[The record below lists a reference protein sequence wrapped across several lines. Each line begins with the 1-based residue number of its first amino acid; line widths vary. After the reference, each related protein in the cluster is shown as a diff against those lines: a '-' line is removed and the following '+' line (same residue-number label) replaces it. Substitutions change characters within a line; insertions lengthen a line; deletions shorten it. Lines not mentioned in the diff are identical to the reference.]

1 MPKPG
6 SMEALTVTTS
16 SGEPDRLVLML
27 PGAHMRAADFA
38 AHGFGDALGARG
50 WPIDALGVD
59 ADLGV
64 YLDRTI
70 AQRLHRQI
78 VTPARARGYVRIWVL
93 GISLGGL
100 GALSYAQAY
109 PQDVQGVILLAPFL
123 GTTGL
128 IAEVTRAGS
137 LAQWSPGDIASD
149 PERAFLA
156 WLQRSTWNVAG
167 RPALQLGYGRAD
179 RFAPAS
185 VLLSAKLA
193 ASQIALDE
201 GGHDWATWKRL
212 WAKMMDMDLFGFA
225 G

>member
-50 WPIDALGVD
+50 YTRVWM
-59 ADLGV
+59 
-64 YLDRTI
+64 
-70 AQRLHRQI
+70 
-78 VTPARARGYVRIWVL
+78 L

-100 GALSYAQAY
+100 GALSYARAY
-109 PQDVQGVILLAPFL
+109 PRDVQGVILLAPFL